1 MIVEFT
7 EKGWD
12 DLNYWLDTD
21 LDKAERIRVLIK
33 DCMRSPFKGIGK
45 PEALK
50 FALSGYWSRRIDQEH
65 RLVYSITG
73 SGDSQRLCIVQ
84 CRFHYK

>member
-12 DLNYWLDTD
+12 DLNYWLYTD
-21 LDKAERIRVLIK
+21 LDKVERIRVLIK

-65 RLVYSITG
+65 RLVYAVTG
-73 SGDSQRLCIVQ
+73 SGDSQQLCIVQ

>member
-1 MIVEFT
+1 MAPTSRPGQTGSRTHFIV
-7 EKGWD
+7 GPGR
-12 DLNYWLDTD
+12 L
-21 LDKAERIRVLIK
+21 AGAGR
-33 DCMRSPFKGIGK
+33 
-45 PEALK
+45 
-50 FALSGYWSRRIDQEH
+50 YWSRGIDQEH